1 MKRPGSVTFI
11 AALLVVAA
19 AFNVV
24 FGIWMM
30 ISAPAITDI
39 AGNGYEVPTFW
50 LFMNGLL
57 SAVLGIMYLW
67 LARIT
72 LAGSETALVLIQFL
86 AVLNIVFGFF
96 RLPYGWGIILL
107 SVLILIMVSSAQ
119 SKAWFSQTR

>member
-1 MKRPGSVTFI
+1 
-11 AALLVVAA
+11 
-19 AFNVV
+19 
-24 FGIWMM
+24 
-30 ISAPAITDI
+30 
-39 AGNGYEVPTFW
+39 
-50 LFMNGLL
+50 MNGLL

-107 SVLILIMVSSAQ
+107 SILILIMVSSAQ

>member
-39 AGNGYEVPTFW
+39 AGNGYDVPPS
-50 LFMNGLL
+50 GY
-57 SAVLGIMYLW
+57 S
-67 LARIT
+67 
-72 LAGSETALVLIQFL
+72 
-86 AVLNIVFGFF
+86 
-96 RLPYGWGIILL
+96 
-107 SVLILIMVSSAQ
+107 
-119 SKAWFSQTR
+119 